1 MGRGSP
7 DQRVGHSNEQ
17 LQSGALKPK
26 QAGSLRKVLS
36 TDSSTHR
43 KLDVMGRGQ
52 REQSCQIE
60 AVGLGHKEEWHS
72 WSSASNPAQ
81 RMGEDLHRL
90 LRVGQGLMRASLIL
104 IPCRRATGS
113 GLTRRGPHYTGAGEG
128 SWRSLRANCELSL
141 SLSLSHTHT
150 HTHTYTLSLATT
162 PVFLLL
168 AFLPYFFL
176 PQILLADKEPKNQ
189 NR

>member
-1 MGRGSP
+1 MGRGGP
-7 DQRVGHSNEQ
+7 DQQVGHSNEQ
-17 LQSGALKPK
+17 LQREVLKPK

-36 TDSSTHR
+36 RDSSTHR

-60 AVGLGHKEEWHS
+60 AVSLGHKEEWHS

-104 IPCRRATGS
+104 IPGGSRANDQGNRLRPDTERSPLYGCRRGK
-113 GLTRRGPHYTGAGEG
+113 LEVIEG
-128 SWRSLRANCELSL
+128 
-141 SLSLSHTHT
+141 
-150 HTHTYTLSLATT
+150 
-162 PVFLLL
+162 
-168 AFLPYFFL
+168 
-176 PQILLADKEPKNQ
+176 
-189 NR
+189 